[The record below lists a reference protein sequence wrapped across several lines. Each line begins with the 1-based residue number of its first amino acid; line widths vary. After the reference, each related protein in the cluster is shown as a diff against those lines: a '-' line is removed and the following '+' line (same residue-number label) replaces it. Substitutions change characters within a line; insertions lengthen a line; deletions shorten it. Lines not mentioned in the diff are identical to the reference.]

1 MDTLEKSALVLVL
14 TFSFAVLADGARAAQ
29 TTEPTVEGVWELNY
43 ELSDDP
49 RARVEQ
55 RAGRP
60 EGGGRGSGAGGRGGG
75 GGGRGGGGGGR
86 GGGGGGRGGG
96 GGGDRP
102 DPEQVVAMRAAMQE
116 LLTAA
121 RRMTIVVDRERDEVL
136 FTYDDGR
143 VMRLVPDGEEHAGL
157 VGVDGIEVTRT
168 TRWLEGA
175 LTTEIDLPSGGRMT
189 VTYGLELEGALL
201 AVSATLEGGRFEDRK
216 LRRVYDRSPDR

>member
-1 MDTLEKSALVLVL
+1 MNTLEKSALVLVL

-60 EGGGRGSGAGGRGGG
+60 EGGGRGGGA
-75 GGGRGGGGGGR
+75 GGR

-102 DPEQVVAMRAAMQE
+102 DPEQVAAMRAAMQE

-201 AVSATLEGGRFEDRK
+201 AVSATLEGGRFEDRE
-216 LRRVYDRSPDR
+216 LRRVYDRSPER